1 MLPFVQD
8 AWEFHARPVGGA
20 NSGDQRRPDNLIVW
34 VTAAMM
40 VKDLPWLFAY
50 KCKMMQLHHIAS
62 LALAFVVLH
71 QVPSG
76 MFCVAGTVIAEFGS
90 GWYTFIVMR
99 PESKVVNVLFVWLTT
114 FSNIAA
120 YGLFLC
126 YAYARQHL

>member
-1 MLPFVQD
+1 
-8 AWEFHARPVGGA
+8 
-20 NSGDQRRPDNLIVW
+20 
-34 VTAAMM
+34 M

-50 KCKMMQLHHIAS
+50 KCKMMQLHHVAS

-99 PESKVVNVLFVWLTT
+99 PESKVVNVLFLWLTT

-126 YAYARQHL
+126 YAYVRPHL